1 MSLQKGQ
8 ALEQVGQAVVDQLQ
22 LQGVAAELAQR
33 AEGRQLAPD
42 VFDGLEVV
50 VLLEGNGE
58 RDVVLHLA
66 EVLDRARVGVV
77 VD

>member
-1 MSLQKGQ
+1 M
-8 ALEQVGQAVVDQLQ
+8 GQAVVDQLQ

-58 RDVVLHLA
+58 RDVVFHLA

>member
-8 ALEQVGQAVVDQLQ
+8 ALKQVGQAVVDQLQ

-33 AEGRQLAPD
+33 AEGGQLAPD